1 MYGWPTN
8 DYVLLPH
15 DAREAFVD
23 ALRAEV
29 ASRYPSLEANPD
41 YTRIVNGKLTYPR
54 PIVLMANH
62 LTYNDKGLPQT
73 AASL

>member
-1 MYGWPTN
+1 MI
-8 DYVLLPH
+8 D
-15 DAREAFVD
+15 
-23 ALRAEV
+23 
-29 ASRYPSLEANPD
+29 D

-73 AASL
+73 AEKSIILR